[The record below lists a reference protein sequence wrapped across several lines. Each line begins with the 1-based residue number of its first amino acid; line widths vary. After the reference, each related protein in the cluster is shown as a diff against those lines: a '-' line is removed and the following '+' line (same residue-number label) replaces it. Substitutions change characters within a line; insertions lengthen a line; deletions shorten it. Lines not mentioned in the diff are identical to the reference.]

1 MAGPPTPTQ
10 GLLSGEVDMIFS
22 NPPSARPLV
31 DADEVTLLAI
41 TGEER
46 DEVYPDVPTLKESGM
61 QDFVTYAWYGFSAPA
76 GTPSEI
82 VERLNAVVLER
93 LQDPTLQERLGELGS
108 FASATV
114 HTGGIHGLC
123 RTQCRGLLCCCK
135 KRLASNSIDVVMMIR
150 NEKMTMFTAMQGHC
164 SRALRAAAA
173 ALVGAGA
180 ISPAIAW
187 AQEDYPSRPI
197 EIVVPFSP
205 GGSGEMS
212 ARIIQTAMEE
222 VLGQPIVVVARPG
235 AATNIGTFSV
245 VQAEPD
251 GYTLLMG
258 ATALTANPHIY
269 SSLEFDPLTDLIPIS
284 IVINSPLMLAAN
296 PALGAQDVAD
306 VTRIATERPGELN
319 FASSGV
325 GSSAHL
331 NGEFFTYTAG
341 LNIQHIPYSG
351 GGPAM
356 QAALSGE
363 VDLISSN
370 VTNLQGLV
378 ENGDLVP
385 IGVAAAERSPMLPE
399 VPDLPRTGG
408 RLRVR

>member
-1 MAGPPTPTQ
+1 
-10 GLLSGEVDMIFS
+10 
-22 NPPSARPLV
+22 
-31 DADEVTLLAI
+31 
-41 TGEER
+41 
-46 DEVYPDVPTLKESGM
+46 
-61 QDFVTYAWYGFSAPA
+61 
-76 GTPSEI
+76 
-82 VERLNAVVLER
+82 
-93 LQDPTLQERLGELGS
+93 
-108 FASATV
+108 
-114 HTGGIHGLC
+114 
-123 RTQCRGLLCCCK
+123 
-135 KRLASNSIDVVMMIR
+135 
-150 NEKMTMFTAMQGHC
+150 MTMFTAMQGHC

-399 VPDLPRTGG
+399 VPTFREQGVDYELGSWFGLFAPAGTPQEIIDLLADAVEEVLQRPEVLEAIAERGAQPGG
-408 RLRVR
+408 MDREEFAAFLRKQTDGLGRVIEAAGITAE